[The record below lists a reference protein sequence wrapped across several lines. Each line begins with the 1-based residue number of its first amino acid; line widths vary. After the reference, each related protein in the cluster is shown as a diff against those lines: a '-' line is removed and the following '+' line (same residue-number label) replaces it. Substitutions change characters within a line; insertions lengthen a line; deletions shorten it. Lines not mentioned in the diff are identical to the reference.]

1 MELENNSGVQSIA
14 RTIAIV
20 RAVAQAQ
27 KDGARLV
34 DIAKH
39 AGITKSTAHRIL
51 KALVGAGWIEQGQE
65 RGRFHLGMELHAFGL
80 AAASRHEL
88 AGLGERAATRLAD
101 QIGDTSYFQL
111 RTGLDSI
118 CLARRSG
125 SYPVKILSV
134 DVGVRRPLGMG
145 AGNVAILA
153 FLSDE
158 EIERVISSNL
168 DELKRYAAPHVK
180 FDAALFRKLVRETR
194 RRGYSYV
201 EGIFIP
207 GMAAVGVPIM
217 GADGMPVGALSIA
230 AMMDR
235 LKDERRTNA
244 IRSLQREVATIEARL
259 RKPGKP
265 MLAVAVAGR

>member
-1 MELENNSGVQSIA
+1 MERSQGSGVQSIE

-20 RAVAQAQ
+20 RAVAKEH

-34 DIAKH
+34 DIARQ

-51 KALVGAGWIEQGQE
+51 KALVGAGWIEQGRE

-88 AGLGERAATRLAD
+88 AGLGERATLRLAE
-101 QIGDTSYFQL
+101 QIGDTAYFQL
-111 RTGLDSI
+111 RAGLDSI

-145 AGNVAILA
+145 AGNIAILA
-153 FLSDE
+153 FLGDDE
-158 EIERVISSNL
+158 VESLIASNL
-168 DELKRYAAPHVK
+168 DELKTYAARGAK
-180 FDAALFRKLVRETR
+180 FDAPLFRKLVKETR
-194 RRGYSYV
+194 RCGYSYV

-217 GADGMPVGALSIA
+217 GADGAPVGALSIA
-230 AMMDR
+230 AVIDR
-235 LKDERRTNA
+235 LKDERRINA
-244 IRSLQREVATIEARL
+244 VTSLQREVSAIEQRL
-259 RKPGKP
+259 RKSIKP
-265 MLAVAVAGR
+265 MLAVAATGR